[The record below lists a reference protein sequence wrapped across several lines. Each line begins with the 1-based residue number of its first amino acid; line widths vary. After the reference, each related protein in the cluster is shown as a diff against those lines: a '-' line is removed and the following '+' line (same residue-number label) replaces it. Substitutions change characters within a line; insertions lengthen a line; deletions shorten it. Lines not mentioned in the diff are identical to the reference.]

1 LREKDALYIFA
12 NDILQLEDKNRQEFA
27 EKQLKETIL
36 AESNKSMKE
45 QGKNIETFI
54 SELQGNN
61 DEADDILALG
71 VRI

>member
-1 LREKDALYIFA
+1 M
-12 NDILQLEDKNRQEFA
+12 QLEDKNRQEFA

>member
-1 LREKDALYIFA
+1 MREKDALYIFA